1 MKRKQTGFSLIELL
15 IVVAIIL
22 ILAAI
27 AIPNLILSRMTANE
41 ASAVQT
47 LRDINTAESVYGVQ
61 FGIGFSPDLPSLGG
75 TSGIPTT
82 SNALLIP
89 DPVAQ
94 APNTKDGFVFS
105 YVVTGNNGPNG
116 TPSNYTVNA
125 NPITPGST
133 GRRWFYTD
141 ETFVIHY
148 NTTGPATANDPSI

>member
-27 AIPNLILSRMTANE
+27 AIPNLIQSRMTANE

-47 LRDINTAESVYGVQ
+47 LRDINTAESVYSIQ
-61 FGIGFSPDLPSLGG
+61 FGAGFSPDLPSLGG
-75 TSGIPTT
+75 TSGTAT
-82 SNALLIP
+82 AAAALLIP

-94 APNTKDGFVFS
+94 APNTKAGFSFS
-105 YVVTGNNGPNG
+105 YVVTASNGPNS

-125 NPITPGST
+125 NPINPGST
-133 GRRWFYTD
+133 GRRWFFTD
-141 ETFVIHY
+141 ESFVLRF
-148 NTTGPATANDPSI
+148 NTTGPATANDPAI

>member
-22 ILAAI
+22 IIAAI
-27 AIPNLILSRMTANE
+27 AIPSLIQSKMTANE

-47 LRDINTAESVYGVQ
+47 LRDINTAESMYSVQ
-61 FGIGFSPDLPSLGG
+61 FGIGFSQDLPSLGG
-75 TSGIPTT
+75 TTGTASST
-82 SNALLIP
+82 NALLIP

-94 APNTKDGFVFS
+94 TPNTKDGFSFT
-105 YVVTGNNGPNG
+105 YVVTASNGPNG

-125 NPITPGST
+125 NPIIPGST

-148 NTTGPATANDPSI
+148 NTTGPSTANDPAI

>member
-22 ILAAI
+22 IIAAI
-27 AIPNLILSRMTANE
+27 AIPSLIQSKMTANE

-47 LRDINTAESVYGVQ
+47 LRDINTAESMYSVQ
-61 FGIGFSPDLPSLGG
+61 FGIGFSQDLPSLGG
-75 TSGIPTT
+75 TTGTASSTT
-82 SNALLIP
+82 ALLIP

-94 APNTKDGFVFS
+94 TPNTKDGFSFT

-141 ETFVIHY
+141 ETFVIHF
-148 NTTGPATANDPSI
+148 NTTSSATANDPPI

>member
-22 ILAAI
+22 IIAAI
-27 AIPNLILSRMTANE
+27 AIPSLIQSKMTANE

-47 LRDINTAESVYGVQ
+47 LRDINTAESMYSVQ
-61 FGIGFSPDLPSLGG
+61 FGIGFSQDLPSLGG
-75 TSGIPTT
+75 TTGTASST
-82 SNALLIP
+82 NALLIP

-94 APNTKDGFVFS
+94 TPNTKDGFSFT

-141 ETFVIHY
+141 ETFVIHF
-148 NTTGPATANDPSI
+148 NTTSSATANDPPI

>member
-47 LRDINTAESVYGVQ
+47 LRDINTAESVYIVE
-61 FGIGFSPDLPSLGG
+61 FGTGFSPDVPSLGG
-75 TSGIPTT
+75 TSATATP

-94 APNTKDGFVFS
+94 APNTKDGFSFA
-105 YVVTGNNGPNG
+105 YVVTGNNNPNNS
-116 TPSNYTVNA
+116 PSNYTVNA
-125 NPITPGST
+125 NPITPGKT
-133 GRRWFYTD
+133 GRRWFFTD
-141 ETFVIHY
+141 ETFVIHA
-148 NTTGPATANDPSI
+148 NSTNAATANDPSI

>member
-1 MKRKQTGFSLIELL
+1 MKRRQAGFSLIELL

-27 AIPNLILSRMTANE
+27 AIPNLIQSKMTANE

-47 LRDINTAESVYGVQ
+47 LRDINTAESMYSIQYGA
-61 FGIGFSPDLPSLGG
+61 GFSLDLPSLGG
-75 TSGIPTT
+75 TTGTPTST
-82 SNALLIP
+82 NAELIP

-94 APNTKDGFVFS
+94 SPNTKDGFSFT

-133 GRRWFYTD
+133 GHRWFFTD
-141 ETFVIHY
+141 ESFVIRY
-148 NTTGPATANDPSI
+148 DTTGVATVNDPSI

>member
-27 AIPNLILSRMTANE
+27 AIPNLIQSRMTANE

-47 LRDINTAESVYGVQ
+47 LRDINTAESMYSVQ
-61 FGIGFSPDLPSLGG
+61 FGAGFSLDLPSLGG
-75 TSGIPTT
+75 TSGAST
-82 SNALLIP
+82 STNALLIP

-94 APNTKDGFVFS
+94 APNTKDGFKFT
-105 YVVTGNNGPNG
+105 YVVTASNGPNG

-125 NPITPGST
+125 NPITAGST

-141 ETFVIHY
+141 ESFIIRY
-148 NTTGPATANDPSI
+148 NTTTTATVNDPAI

>member
-27 AIPNLILSRMTANE
+27 AIPNLIMSRMTANE

-47 LRDINTAESVYGVQ
+47 LRDINTAQSVYSVQ
-61 FGIGFSPDLPSLGG
+61 FGQGFSPDLPSLGG
-75 TSGIPTT
+75 TSGTPTP
-82 SNALLIP
+82 SNACLIP

-94 APNTKDGFVFS
+94 VPNTKDGFVFS
-105 YVVTGNNGPNG
+105 YVVTGNNGPNNS
-116 TPSNYTVNA
+116 PSNYTVNA

-133 GRRWFYTD
+133 GRRWFFTD
-141 ETFVIHY
+141 ETFVIRA
-148 NTTGPATANDPSI
+148 NTTGPASVNDPSI

>member
-27 AIPNLILSRMTANE
+27 AIPNLIMSRMTANE

-47 LRDINTAESVYGVQ
+47 LRDINTAESVYLVQ
-61 FGIGFSPDLPSLGG
+61 FGAGFSPDLPSLGG
-75 TSGIPTT
+75 TSGTSTP

-94 APNTKDGFVFS
+94 APNTKDGFGFT
-105 YVVTGNNGPNG
+105 YVVTANNGPG
-116 TPSNYTVNA
+116 GSPSNYTINA
-125 NPITPGST
+125 NPLTPGST
-133 GRRWFYTD
+133 GRRWFFTD
-141 ETFVIHY
+141 ESFVIR
-148 NTTGPATANDPSI
+148 ANSTNAASVSDPGI

>member
-27 AIPNLILSRMTANE
+27 AIPNLIQSKMTANE

-47 LRDINTAESVYGVQ
+47 LRDINTAESMYSIQ
-61 FGIGFSPDLPSLGG
+61 FGGGFSPDLPSLGG
-75 TSGIPTT
+75 TSGAASP
-82 SNALLIP
+82 SNARLIP

-94 APNTKDGFVFS
+94 LPNQKDGFQFT
-105 YVVTGNNGPNG
+105 YVVTANNGPNN

-125 NPITPGST
+125 DPIAPSSS

-141 ETFVIHY
+141 ETLVIHY
-148 NTTGPATANDPSI
+148 NTTTTAKANDPAI